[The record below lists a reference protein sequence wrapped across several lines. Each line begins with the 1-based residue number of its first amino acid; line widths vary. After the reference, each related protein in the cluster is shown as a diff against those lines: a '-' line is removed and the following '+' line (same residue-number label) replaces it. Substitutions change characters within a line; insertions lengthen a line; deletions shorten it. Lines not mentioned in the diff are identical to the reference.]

1 LLVFPNYGYGI
12 AAYLFRQS
20 TISMAWPLESSF
32 IGELLPPRSRAR
44 AFGLRSAS
52 WNFGYSFAAVLGGRI
67 IVRTGYDWTFASMA
81 FFVGL
86 AALIHLVYYKRH
98 PVIRGG
104 GMPSALPAR
113 RARVNTIDPVAAA
126 DPPRSISA

>member
-1 LLVFPNYGYGI
+1 
-12 AAYLFRQS
+12 
-20 TISMAWPLESSF
+20 
-32 IGELLPPRSRAR
+32 
-44 AFGLRSAS
+44 LRSAS

-98 PVIRGG
+98 PLIRGG

-113 RARVNTIDPVAAA
+113 RVRASTGDPVVAP